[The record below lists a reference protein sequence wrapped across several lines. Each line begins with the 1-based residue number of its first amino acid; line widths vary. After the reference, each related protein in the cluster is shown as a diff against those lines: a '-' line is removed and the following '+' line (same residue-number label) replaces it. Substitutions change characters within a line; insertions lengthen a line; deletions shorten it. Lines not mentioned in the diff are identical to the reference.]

1 MCYLVLIILLLN
13 SIINVESLN
22 YNLNS
27 SPVRIIAAS
36 LEGDGNTASI
46 QYMITRRMR
55 RVLEDE
61 LNYLPEEVDVMDPQ
75 IAKVVIE
82 RGLSRPMKGMPATWK
97 RDVINN
103 INSSNKNNKIF
114 CFGILSKI
122 RSIFNGFG
130 KIISGD
136 RNNSNMIVLP
146 VLGVSTL
153 AIYKSYPVLSIA
165 VSDVINRYSNNFNNN
180 HKRLDDNNNGNR
192 NKGNDSINP
201 KALGSV
207 RRRGFKGL

>member
-82 RGLSRPMKGMPATWK
+82 R
-97 RDVINN
+97 
-103 INSSNKNNKIF
+103 
-114 CFGILSKI
+114 
-122 RSIFNGFG
+122 
-130 KIISGD
+130 
-136 RNNSNMIVLP
+136 
-146 VLGVSTL
+146 
-153 AIYKSYPVLSIA
+153 
-165 VSDVINRYSNNFNNN
+165 
-180 HKRLDDNNNGNR
+180 
-192 NKGNDSINP
+192 
-201 KALGSV
+201 
-207 RRRGFKGL
+207 